1 MSKFKAWAMP
11 LVAAGFTAAVSVS
24 AFAQDAAPAAEVD
37 SGDLTFAK
45 YIEYGGWVGNL
56 IIVCS
61 VVMVALIIE
70 HLVNIKRDKIAPP
83 ETIDELEALLNE
95 QQYQEALELCESEK
109 NFVTAM
115 VGAALTH
122 MEHGFDEMRDA
133 ATQAAQGETNKL
145 NTKISY
151 ISLLAN
157 IAPMLGLF
165 GTVYGMVAAFTE
177 IVKLGPAVTP
187 KDLASGVQQALIT
200 TVDGLLVERRTAAKT
215 LQKEPGAGPADHDL
229 QFLVRHRQDTEDRV
243 LQGFHPDPAQ
253 AERNGRAELRI
264 AHAADQQL
272 EPLRHHLLDQER
284 PDVRVRGT

>member
-1 MSKFKAWAMP
+1 MRNLKTWASG
-11 LVAAGFTAAVSVS
+11 LAAACVIAATSVS
-24 AFAQDAAPAAEVD
+24 ALAQDGAVATED
-37 SGDLTFAK
+37 SGDLTIGK
-45 YIEYGGWVGNL
+45 YLEYGGVVGYL
-56 IIVCS
+56 ILLCS

-70 HLVNIKRDKIAPP
+70 HCVNIKRDKIVPP
-83 ETIDELEALLNE
+83 EVVDELEALLQE
-95 QQYQEALELCESEK
+95 QEYQEALELCETEK

-133 ATQAAQGETNKL
+133 ATMAAQAETSKL

-165 GTVYGMVAAFTE
+165 GTVFGMVGAFTE

-200 TVDGLLVERRTAAKT
+200 TVDGLMVAIPCITFGFWIKNKVNQICDELSSIGFDMIERFRTTGQSA
-215 LQKEPGAGPADHDL
+215 
-229 QFLVRHRQDTEDRV
+229 
-243 LQGFHPDPAQ
+243 
-253 AERNGRAELRI
+253 
-264 AHAADQQL
+264 
-272 EPLRHHLLDQER
+272 
-284 PDVRVRGT
+284 